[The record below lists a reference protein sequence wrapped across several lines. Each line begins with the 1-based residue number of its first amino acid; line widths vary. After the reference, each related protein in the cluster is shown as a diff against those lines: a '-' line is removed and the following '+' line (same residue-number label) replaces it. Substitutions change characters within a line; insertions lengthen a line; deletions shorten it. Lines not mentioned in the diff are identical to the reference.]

1 MTSLEIRSK
10 FLEFFKSKQHLIVPS
25 APIVVKNDPS
35 LMFTNAGM
43 NQFKDVFLGN
53 AKPKSDRIANTQKC
67 LRVSGKHN
75 DLEEV
80 GYDTY
85 HHTMFEMLGNWS
97 FGDYFKKEAI
107 EWAWELLTDVFK
119 LDKDRLYV
127 TVFEGDK
134 SDGLEADREA
144 YDFWK
149 EIIQEDRIL
158 YGNKA
163 DNFWEMGDT
172 GPCGPCSEIH
182 IDLRD
187 EDERSKTDGK
197 ELVNKDHPQVIEVWN
212 LVFIE
217 FNRQADGKL
226 VPLPQKHVDTGM
238 GFERLTMALQGK
250 SSNYDTDVF
259 QPLIQYIAKMAHT
272 EYGLDKAKD
281 IALRVIADHL
291 RTVAFAI
298 ADGQLPSNTGGGYVI
313 RRILRRAVR
322 YGYTFLGFEEPFVY
336 RIFPVL
342 AEQMASVFPELNQQK
357 DLIIKVIQEEESSFL
372 RTLAHGI
379 RKFEQY
385 IESHKSQKLVDG
397 SFAFE
402 LFDTYGFPVDL
413 TALLAREKGL
423 EVAMD
428 DFQTHLNVQRER
440 SRKAAEKASGDWV
453 VLHESNQP
461 TKFVGYEKSETEV
474 QIVRFREV
482 VSKKR
487 KHYEMV
493 FDQTPFYAEAG
504 GQVGDTGTIE
514 NEDETIE
521 IFNTVQE
528 NNLIIHLS
536 SRLPLHPEKQFIAR
550 IDEAKRIATEKNH
563 SATHLMHAAL
573 RQVLGPHVEQKGS
586 LVDAERL
593 RFDFSHFGKMSREEI
608 REVEH
613 LVNDKIQM
621 NISSHVQNN
630 VPLTEAKE
638 MGAMALFGEKYEDE
652 VRVISFDPSYSI
664 ELCGGTHV
672 DATGTIG
679 SFRIISEG
687 AIAAGVRRIEAVTAK
702 NADRYVD
709 GFIDQIHQIKEVVK
723 STGDIVKAIQHQAE
737 QNHSLQKKLEQLQQ
751 ELASAIAEKLM
762 LTTQTHASIP
772 VIQARIQD
780 DVEMAKKI
788 AQEIRQKSEEHISI
802 LYGGQENKAMI
813 CLSIGSKTAELK
825 SFDASAII
833 RQVSSEIRGGGG
845 GSKLL
850 ATAGGK
856 NVDGLDNAVKKIIE
870 IISA

>member
-53 AKPKSDRIANTQKC
+53 AKPKSERIANTQKC

-134 SDGLEADREA
+134 SDGLDADQEA

-158 YGNKA
+158 YGDKA

-182 IDLRD
+182 IDLRN
-187 EDERSKTDGK
+187 EDERSKIDGK

-272 EYGLDKAKD
+272 EYGLDEAKD

-385 IESHKSQKLVDG
+385 IETHKTQKLVDG

-428 DFQTHLNVQRER
+428 DFQTHLNEQRER

-453 VLHESNQP
+453 VLHESNHP
-461 TKFVGYEKSETEV
+461 TKFVGYDKSETEV

-536 SRLPLHPEKQFIAR
+536 ARLPLNPEKQFIAR

-573 RQVLGPHVEQKGS
+573 RQVLGSHVEQKGS

-630 VPLTEAKE
+630 VPLTKAQE
-638 MGAMALFGEKYEDE
+638 MGAMALFGEKYEDA

-672 DATGTIG
+672 DTTGTIG

-702 NADRYVD
+702 NAERYVD

-723 STGDIVKAIQHQAE
+723 STGDIVKAVQHQAE

-751 ELASAIAEKLM
+751 ELASTIAEKLM

-788 AQEIRQKSEEHISI
+788 AQEIRQKSEEHIAI
-802 LYGGQENKAMI
+802 LYSGKENKAMI